1 MRYYSNNLLTFAKAW
16 PLVEK
21 LPDGKIISIGDFTT
35 SRFELK
41 PDIETALLETGLDL
55 QIKFEF
61 LNKEL
66 FKNVIETGSKVLHLS
81 SDIFSRD
88 CLYIEDKIGIC
99 KKI

>member
-1 MRYYSNNLLTFAKAW
+1 MNDIKNKVLYEMRYHSNNLLTFAKAW

-21 LPDGKIISIGDFTT
+21 TNDGTIKSINELTT
-35 SRFELK
+35 SRFDLK
-41 PDIETALLETGLDL
+41 PDIEMALKNTKLGL

-81 SDIFSRD
+81 SDIF
-88 CLYIEDKIGIC
+88 
-99 KKI
+99 